1 MTDFQ
6 VDFKDAITSLTLLKL
21 TRVFRE
27 MKPEQTLEIYGVDGE
42 ARADIFKVLP
52 AEDYQVIV
60 VDRQDDASY
69 RIELKK
75 R

>member
-6 VDFKDAITSLTLLKL
+6 VDFKDAITALTLLKL

-27 MKPEQTLEIYGVDGE
+27 MKPEQTLEIYGVDDE

-52 AEDYQVIV
+52 AEDYQVTV
-60 VDRQDDASY
+60 VDRQDDASF